1 MIYPLRQKLL
11 TNTGTCL
18 NSSPLK
24 TTCME
29 PYIIIAIILLTAM
42 WNGMVI
48 NWYNSHQQRWSRGWH
63 ATGFIIRALLT
74 LLVYLITKDWYWTGV
89 TAIISWIPYNI
100 IINLYMHKP
109 IFYLGKTSV
118 IDKCLRKLFKIK

>member
-1 MIYPLRQKLL
+1 
-11 TNTGTCL
+11 
-18 NSSPLK
+18 
-24 TTCME
+24 ME
-29 PYIIIAIILLTAM
+29 PYIIIAIILLIAM

-74 LLVYLITKDWYWTGV
+74 LLVYLITTSWYWAGAI
-89 TAIISWIPYNI
+89 AIISWIPYNV

-109 IFYLGKTSV
+109 IFYFGRTSI
-118 IDKCLRKLFKIK
+118 IDKWIRKYYPQMLMLAVLIIFIYLVYKYFSFLQ